1 VGKHST
7 RLVLLFCLAAPVLRA
22 QSETITTPVAASTPE
37 APKIQA
43 TPAWYERPA
52 SASWFPRNWIRG
64 YTDFEVAPSHNEPD
78 LGRCA
83 FPQPASSGGAASSC
97 TAYARYMFSGYVE
110 LQPLNRTFAK
120 HIFFF
125 FEPKFSFGKNI
136 PQVSYLSSMEPI
148 AFERSVGV
156 AVELPKHLNL
166 RVTQHQVD
174 YLGRYSNYLGPADLR
189 TNGPYG
195 LYTTVGV
202 RWSFGGYG
210 HNGSAPY

>member
-1 VGKHST
+1 MLKLS
-7 RLVLLFCLAAPVLRA
+7 LVLAAVSCIAAPSLSA
-22 QSETITTPVAASTPE
+22 QTETISTPAAPATTE
-37 APKIQA
+37 TPKIQA
-43 TPAWYERPA
+43 TSAWYDRPV
-52 SASWFPRNWIRG
+52 SASWFPRNWVRG

-83 FPQPASSGGAASSC
+83 FPQPTGSGGMASPC
-97 TAYARYMFSGYVE
+97 TAYARYLFSGYIE
-110 LQPLNRTFAK
+110 FQPLNRTFAK
-120 HIFFF
+120 HIFLF

-136 PQVSYLSSMEPI
+136 PQLSYLASMEPI
-148 AFERSVGV
+148 AYDRSVGI
-156 AVELPKHLNL
+156 AIELPKSLSL

-174 YLGRYSNYLGPADLR
+174 YLGRYAHSLGPADLR

-210 HNGSAPY
+210 HTSTPY

>member
-1 VGKHST
+1 VRKLS
-7 RLVLLFCLAAPVLRA
+7 LVLAVFLSVSASTLYA
-22 QSETITTPVAASTPE
+22 QTETITTPVATAAVET
-37 APKIQA
+37 AKIQP
-43 TPAWYERPA
+43 TTTWYERPKN
-52 SASWFPRNWIRG
+52 ASWFPRNWVRG

-83 FPQPASSGGAASSC
+83 FPQPTGSGGMASSC
-97 TAYARYMFSGYVE
+97 TAYARYLFSGYIE
-110 LQPLNRTFAK
+110 FQPLNRTLAR
-120 HIFFF
+120 HLFFF

-136 PQVSYLSSMEPI
+136 PQLSYLASMEPI
-148 AFERSVGV
+148 AFDRSVGI
-156 AVELPKHLNL
+156 AIELPKSLSL

-174 YLGRYSNYLGPADLR
+174 YLGRYANPLGPADLR

-210 HNGSAPY
+210 HTSTPY

>member
-1 VGKHST
+1 MI
-7 RLVLLFCLAAPVLRA
+7 RLSLILAVISGITAPGLCA
-22 QSETITTPVAASTPE
+22 QSEIVSAPVAAASPETP
-37 APKIQA
+37 KSQA
-43 TPAWYERPA
+43 SPAWYERPA
-52 SASWFPRNWIRG
+52 AASWFPRNWVRG

-83 FPQPASSGGAASSC
+83 FPQPATSGGMASAC
-97 TAYARYMFSGYVE
+97 TAYARYLFSGYIE
-110 LQPLNRTFAK
+110 FQPLNRTFAK

-125 FEPKFSFGKNI
+125 FEPRFSFGKNI
-136 PQVSYLSSMEPI
+136 PQLSYLASMEPI
-148 AFERSVGV
+148 AFDRSVGI
-156 AVELPKHLNL
+156 AIELPKSLSL

-174 YLGRYSNYLGPADLR
+174 YLGRYANNLGPADLR

-210 HNGSAPY
+210 HSSTPY

>member
-1 VGKHST
+1 VRKLS
-7 RLVLLFCLAAPVLRA
+7 LVLAILSGIAAPRLHA
-22 QSETITTPVAASTPE
+22 QSETVSTSAAVAPLE

-52 SASWFPRNWIRG
+52 SAPLFPHNWVRG
-64 YTDFEVAPSHNEPD
+64 YTNFEVAPSHNEPD

-83 FPQPASSGGAASSC
+83 FPQPAASGGMASGC
-97 TAYARYMFSGYVE
+97 TAYARYLFSGYIE

-120 HIFFF
+120 HVFFF
-125 FEPKFSFGKNI
+125 FEPRFSFGKNI
-136 PQVSYLSSMEPI
+136 PQLSYLSSMEPI
-148 AFERSVGV
+148 AFDRSVGV
-156 AVELPKHLNL
+156 AFELPKNLSL

-174 YLGRYSNYLGPADLR
+174 YLGRYANYLGPADLR

-210 HNGSAPY
+210 HNSTPY

>member
-1 VGKHST
+1 MI
-7 RLVLLFCLAAPVLRA
+7 RLLLVLAVVSGITAPGLYA
-22 QSETITTPVAASTPE
+22 QSELVSAPVAAASPETPR
-37 APKIQA
+37 IQA
-43 TPAWYERPA
+43 SPAWYERPA
-52 SASWFPRNWIRG
+52 AASWFPRNWVRG

-83 FPQPASSGGAASSC
+83 FPQPAASGGMASAC
-97 TAYARYMFSGYVE
+97 TAYARYLFSGYIE
-110 LQPLNRTFAK
+110 FQPLNRTFAK
-120 HIFFF
+120 HVFFF

-136 PQVSYLSSMEPI
+136 PQLSYLASMEPI
-148 AFERSVGV
+148 AFDRSVGI
-156 AVELPKHLNL
+156 AIELPKSLSL

-174 YLGRYSNYLGPADLR
+174 YLGRYSNNLGPADLR

-210 HNGSAPY
+210 HASTTY

>member
-1 VGKHST
+1 VIKLPVIFAIFVCVSAST
-7 RLVLLFCLAAPVLRA
+7 LSA
-22 QSETITTPVAASTPE
+22 QTETISAPTAAVSTE

-43 TPAWYERPA
+43 TAAWYERPA
-52 SASWFPRNWIRG
+52 AAPWFPRNWVRG

-83 FPQPASSGGAASSC
+83 FPQPVSSGGMASAC
-97 TAYARYMFSGYVE
+97 TAYARYLFSGYIE
-110 LQPLNRTFAK
+110 FQPLNRTFAK

-136 PQVSYLSSMEPI
+136 PQLSYLASMEPI
-148 AFERSVGV
+148 AFDRSVGI
-156 AVELPKHLNL
+156 AVELPKSLSL

-174 YLGRYSNYLGPADLR
+174 YLGRYANYLGPADLR

-210 HNGSAPY
+210 HSSAPN

>member
-1 VGKHST
+1 MI
-7 RLVLLFCLAAPVLRA
+7 RLSLILAVISGITAPGLCA
-22 QSETITTPVAASTPE
+22 QSEIVGAPVAAASPETP
-37 APKIQA
+37 KSQA
-43 TPAWYERPA
+43 SPAWYERPA
-52 SASWFPRNWIRG
+52 AASWFPRNWVRG

-83 FPQPASSGGAASSC
+83 FPQPATSGGMASAC
-97 TAYARYMFSGYVE
+97 TAYARYLFSGYIE
-110 LQPLNRTFAK
+110 FQPLNRTFAK

-136 PQVSYLSSMEPI
+136 PQLSYLASMEPI
-148 AFERSVGV
+148 AFDRSVGL
-156 AVELPKHLNL
+156 AIELPKSLSL

-174 YLGRYSNYLGPADLR
+174 YLGRYANNLGPADLR

-210 HNGSAPY
+210 HSSAPY

>member
-1 VGKHST
+1 MI
-7 RLVLLFCLAAPVLRA
+7 RLSLILAVISGITAPGLCA
-22 QSETITTPVAASTPE
+22 QSEIVSAPVAAASPETP
-37 APKIQA
+37 KRQA
-43 TPAWYERPA
+43 SPAWYERPA
-52 SASWFPRNWIRG
+52 AASWFPRNWVRG

-83 FPQPASSGGAASSC
+83 FPQPATSGGMASAC
-97 TAYARYMFSGYVE
+97 TAYARYLFSGYIE
-110 LQPLNRTFAK
+110 FQPLNRTFAK
-120 HIFFF
+120 HVFFF

-136 PQVSYLSSMEPI
+136 PQLSYLASMEPI
-148 AFERSVGV
+148 AFDRSVGI
-156 AVELPKHLNL
+156 AIELPKSLSL

-174 YLGRYSNYLGPADLR
+174 YLGRYANNLGPADLR

-210 HNGSAPY
+210 HSSTPY